1 MIIIIEIV
9 KLRLQQVRLVMII
22 ATTIKL
28 IIIIEVI
35 RVNGTIAF
43 NNRSLVLVKFLE
55 VLFHLKVRVEI
66 YQTLSNNS
74 N

>member
-9 KLRLQQVRLVMII
+9 KLRLQQVRLEMII

-28 IIIIEVI
+28 IIIEVI
-35 RVNGTIAF
+35 RVNATIAF